1 MGFPRSARTSNDR
14 GGCPLYPGD
23 DGAHPDWPRSPARI
37 RCFSA
42 ARPCTPPRPSIHAR
56 LRMTRHQR
64 GFKQFTRPVFPSPV
78 APGWN
83 ESLGLSPE
91 LRTPPSRATHV
102 GEGTGHRARTQN
114 NALCHRPA
122 SKPASFTRNV
132 RPRVALAD
140 PEVASDRPRP
150 VSQGPRRAL
159 AGRRAP
165 GGRLSAGSQRV
176 ASRTTRKRACPDIMC
191 AYAVG
196 AAVSPNTSLRWVGR
210 VVCPRRRPMSP

>member
-83 ESLGLSPE
+83 ESPWALPRAPHPTLS
-91 LRTPPSRATHV
+91 
-102 GEGTGHRARTQN
+102 GDARRGGD
-114 NALCHRPA
+114 RPTEHGPKTTLYAIDLA

-132 RPRVALAD
+132 RPRVALVIAAVWARAA
-140 PEVASDRPRP
+140 PVLWASAPG
-150 VSQGPRRAL
+150 Q
-159 AGRRAP
+159 AGR
-165 GGRLSAGSQRV
+165 
-176 ASRTTRKRACPDIMC
+176 
-191 AYAVG
+191 G
-196 AAVSPNTSLRWVGR
+196 A
-210 VVCPRRRPMSP
+210 RR